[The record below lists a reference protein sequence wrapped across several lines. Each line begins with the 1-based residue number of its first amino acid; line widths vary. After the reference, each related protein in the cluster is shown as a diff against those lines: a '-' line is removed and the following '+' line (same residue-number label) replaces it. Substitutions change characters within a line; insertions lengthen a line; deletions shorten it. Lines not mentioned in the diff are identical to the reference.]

1 MKYLIFIIALVGV
14 VVANDKLR
22 QSALYYGLKPVPK
35 DLSSLQKELGLEE
48 DKLFLQRV
56 SLGEKLFYEKE
67 LSLGKDISCASCHSF
82 KKGGADGLST
92 AIGHK
97 NQKNPFHLNTPTV
110 LNTAFSKQYF
120 WNGRSETL
128 QDQAKGPLQAKFEMA
143 ITPKLA
149 EQRIRENK
157 TYEKMFL
164 EVYGTAEI
172 TFDKI
177 ASAISTYEKTLL
189 TRGKFDRF
197 LEGDLEALNKKEKE
211 GLNLFITKSCI
222 GCHNGIALGGQELRR
237 FPLVHHKIWSMKT
250 IDEVNQL
257 KKKYNAFLVNLNE
270 SKKYYKMEFNDNKS
284 LVAFLEKSFGKE
296 DLKLL
301 REGFFHL
308 YPEEIAYKE
317 IVSKA
322 CISCHDK
329 RNNEVD
335 REKLAKIVFPF
346 ENKGGFLGKENPQRY
361 FRVPLLRNVV
371 KTYPYFHNGG
381 IKKLEEAIKIMVQH
395 QHRTKIT
402 DDEVEKIVAFLKAV
416 DGDFVE
422 YVNN

>member
-1 MKYLIFIIALVGV
+1 MKYLILTIMLVACLI
-14 VVANDKLR
+14 ANDKLR

-35 DLSSLQKELGLEE
+35 DLNSLQEELDL
-48 DKLFLQRV
+48 DKDELSFSKV
-56 SLGEKLFYEKE
+56 SLGKKLFYDKD
-67 LSLGKDISCASCHSF
+67 LSLGKDISCASCHNF

-97 NQKNPFHLNTPTV
+97 NQENPFHLNTPTV

-149 EQRIRENK
+149 EQRIKENK
-157 TYEKMFL
+157 VYEKMFL
-164 EVYGTAEI
+164 DAFGTKEI
-172 TFDKI
+172 SFDKI
-177 ASAISTYEKTLL
+177 ASAISSYEKTLL
-189 TRGKFDRF
+189 TRGRFDKF
-197 LEGDLEALNKKEKE
+197 LEGDLTALNKKEKE
-211 GLNLFITKSCI
+211 GLNLFITKSCV
-222 GCHNGIALGGQELRR
+222 GCHTGIALGGQNLRR

-250 IDEVNQL
+250 IEEVNQL
-257 KKKYNAFLVNLNE
+257 KKKYDAFLVNLNE
-270 SKKYYKMEFNDNKS
+270 SKKYYKMQFNDNKS
-284 LVAFLEKSFGKE
+284 LIAFLEKSFGIE

-329 RNNEVD
+329 KNNEVD
-335 REKLAKIVFPF
+335 KEKLAKIVFPF
-346 ENKGGFLGKENPQRY
+346 ENQGGFLGKENPQRY

-371 KTYPYFHNGG
+371 KTKPYFHNGG

-416 DGDFVE
+416 DGEFME
-422 YVNN
+422 YIRD